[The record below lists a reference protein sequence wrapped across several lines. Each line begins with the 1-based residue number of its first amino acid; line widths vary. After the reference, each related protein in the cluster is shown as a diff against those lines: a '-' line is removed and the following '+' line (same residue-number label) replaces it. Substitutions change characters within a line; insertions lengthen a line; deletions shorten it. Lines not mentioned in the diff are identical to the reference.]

1 MRSDLIQW
9 GRHAEKWD
17 IFELEIEMILS
28 LLCSLQWVVLDKAHH
43 HGDGRNYCSGKIL
56 SSRKKKIPIEN
67 RVLTSRRIYIV
78 RPPAATSPRDKTD
91 GTGGLLTT
99 ASKYA

>member
-67 RVLTSRRIYIV
+67 
-78 RPPAATSPRDKTD
+78 
-91 GTGGLLTT
+91 
-99 ASKYA
+99 